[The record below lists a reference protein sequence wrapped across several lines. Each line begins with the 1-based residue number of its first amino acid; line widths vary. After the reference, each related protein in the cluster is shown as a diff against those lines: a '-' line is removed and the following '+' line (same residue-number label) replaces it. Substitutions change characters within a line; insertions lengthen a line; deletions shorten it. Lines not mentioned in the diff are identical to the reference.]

1 MRVLLFVVFIFISG
15 YAFAGTQ
22 DKTSQCLGELKKDS
36 RFSSIAGHVALDGQ
50 DVTEPMMLTDK
61 TKPDEQQKQALA
73 DWIDARSLC
82 VNLSL
87 IKVSVDL
94 HMLFLSTV
102 PDLYNGQVTF
112 GEFNKK
118 WRTIF
123 KETMEAPASYEKP
136 AAHHHH

>member
-1 MRVLLFVVFIFISG
+1 MRATLFVVFIFISG
-15 YAFAGTQ
+15 YSLAGTQ
-22 DKTSQCLGELKKDS
+22 DKTPQCLEELKKDG
-36 RFSSIAGHVALDGQ
+36 RFSSLAEHLALDGQ
-50 DVTEPMMLTDK
+50 DVTKPQMLKDK
-61 TKPDEQQKQALA
+61 AKPDERQKQAIA

-102 PDLYNGQVTF
+102 PELYNGQTTF
-112 GEFNKK
+112 GEFNNK
-118 WRTIF
+118 WRALY